1 MARYKVPQN
10 IDLQDKIFGPLTL
23 FQFLYVLGGGMIFY
37 VFFKN
42 QQTILMIFV
51 GIPAFLIGIALAF
64 IKVNDQPFTKFI
76 VSFVSFS
83 LGVKK
88 RIWRKTGQTATAEIT
103 PDKEVKKVKAP
114 TKNLSVNDIN
124 QIAQILDNK
133 KF

>member
-23 FQFLYVLGGGMIFY
+23 FQFLYVLAGGMIFY
-37 VFFKN
+37 VFFKS

-51 GIPAFLIGIALAF
+51 GIPALLIGIALAF

-76 VSFVSFS
+76 VSYVSFM

-88 RIWRKTGQTATAEIT
+88 KIWRKTGQTATAEIT
-103 PDKEVKKVKAP
+103 PDKTIKKTKTPVKS
-114 TKNLSVNDIN
+114 LSAND
-124 QIAQILDNK
+124 IAQIAKMLDNK
-133 KF
+133 KY